1 MKRQDWETI
10 FRVVV
15 DFLYAYGALLLL
27 PLGVAIFTADD
38 TMALTFGA
46 LAGLII
52 AGSSL
57 ARRALSP
64 ASVTQQHAIIALG
77 LTWTLLSLF
86 SSAPFLVAGMPLID
100 ALFESFSAW
109 TDTGLTMIAN
119 PALLTPSVAV
129 FRLAMQWIS
138 GLGIVM
144 FLLSWRGITP
154 REAHSLFRAEGRFE
168 DFSSN
173 VRNIGRVVVTLYA
186 GYTLAGTLAL
196 WALGISFWEALA
208 HAVTSLSTGGFSTN
222 SVGVGI
228 YGALPSLVAMTLMLA
243 GGISFGSHYA
253 LLTGKAQKFWRN
265 PEVRTLLVMIA
276 VSTGILTIV
285 MWSHSPGEL
294 RLLESAFYAI
304 SAITTCGAGT
314 TLPLSQTPDSFIVT
328 MMLLMLSGAV
338 YGSTSGALK
347 LWRLIILGKVI
358 RRSVRRLFHPEARP
372 EPIQM
377 GNNVITDAM
386 VKQVW
391 VYMASYLTLS
401 LAGSLSFVLL
411 GYRPLHAFFTVFSA
425 QGNVGLN
432 AMSDALYFGMPAL
445 LKVQLIIHMLLG
457 RMEIL
462 PMVHFVRALHL
473 GPSRTPALKK
483 DIYQNVNLR

>member
-1 MKRQDWETI
+1 
-10 FRVVV
+10 
-15 DFLYAYGALLLL
+15 
-27 PLGVAIFTADD
+27 
-38 TMALTFGA
+38 
-46 LAGLII
+46 
-52 AGSSL
+52 
-57 ARRALSP
+57 
-64 ASVTQQHAIIALG
+64 
-77 LTWTLLSLF
+77 
-86 SSAPFLVAGMPLID
+86 MPLID
-100 ALFESFSAW
+100 ALFEAFSAW

-119 PALLTPSVAV
+119 PALLSPSIAV

-144 FLLSWRGITP
+144 FVLSWRGITP
-154 REAHSLFRAEGRFE
+154 HEARSLFRAEGRFE

-173 VRNIGRVVVTLYA
+173 VRHIGRVVVTLYA
-186 GYTLAGTLAL
+186 GYTFAGTLVL
-196 WALGISFWEALA
+196 WALGIPFWEALA

-228 YGALPSLVAMTLMLA
+228 YGALPSLVAMLLMLA

-253 LLTGKAQKFWRN
+253 LLTGKTKKFWHN
-265 PEVRTLLVMIA
+265 PEIRTLLVMVA

-304 SAITTCGAGT
+304 TAITTCGAGT
-314 TLPLSQTPDSFIVT
+314 TLSLSQTPDHFIVT
-328 MMLLMLSGAV
+328 LMLLMLSGAV

-347 LWRLIILGKVI
+347 LWRLMILGKVI
-358 RRSVRRLFHPEARP
+358 RRGVHRLFHPGARA
-372 EPIQM
+372 ETIRM

-386 VKQVW
+386 LKQVW
-391 VYMASYLTLS
+391 VYMAAYLTLS
-401 LAGSLSFVLL
+401 LAGSLSFMLL

-432 AMSDALYFGMPAL
+432 AMNDTLYFGMPAL
-445 LKVQLIIHMLLG
+445 LKVQLIVHMLLG

-462 PMVHFVRALHL
+462 PMVHFVRALGL
-473 GPSRTPALKK
+473 SVERKATLEK
-483 DIYQNVNLR
+483 DIYQNVTTR